1 VLLVLGEALGDRAAG
16 EVLVLPLHVV
26 AVVEDAVLDAEGLGD
41 VDAALAIDGE
51 RHRVGEVGLA
61 GDEVA
66 DQRLGELEAGDRL
79 LRRGAGR
86 VLAARRRVDVD
97 AGS

>member
-1 VLLVLGEALGDRAAG
+1 MTAAIWHRCG
-16 EVLVLPLHVV
+16 
-26 AVVEDAVLDAEGLGD
+26 
-41 VDAALAIDGE
+41 AACHGACVRSGTGE
-51 RHRVGEVGLA
+51 RRRVGEIGLA
-61 GDEVA
+61 GNEVA
-66 DQRLGELEAGDRL
+66 DQRLDELEAGDRL